1 MNNLS
6 KLLIVPLFSL
16 LFLSAC
22 SESNQPIEGKQFSRL
37 PTAITSEFLAPI
49 TEVFSLSCG
58 HCRTMEKFLPD
69 IKQQIDT
76 DIDKLHVTFNNSAKV
91 SALIYYSAV
100 MQLNAVPDK
109 LFMESLFNA
118 IQENEGLTLTEQQ
131 AKIEQVFTDNNL
143 ISPYKFSDIQQKALL
158 QMLESANKV
167 TVAAKINAVPTF
179 IVNGKYQVILSGHQN
194 PDDIAKTITYLLT
207 K

>member
-6 KLLIVPLFSL
+6 KFLLVPLFSL

-22 SESNQPIEGKQFSRL
+22 SESNQPVEGKQFSRL
-37 PTAITSEFLAPI
+37 PTVITSEFLAPV

-58 HCRTMEKFLPD
+58 HCRTMENFLPD

-76 DIDKLHVTFNNSAKV
+76 NIDKLHITFNDSAKV

-109 LFMESLFNA
+109 VFMESLFNA

-131 AKIEQVFTDNNL
+131 AKIEQVFTANNL

-179 IVNGKYQVILSGHQN
+179 IVNGKYQVILSGHQS